1 MLEEVKAGDEYVSMG
16 SLCPA
21 GKITI
26 LNRSLFNI
34 ESIRLDSTLKKK
46 KIMKVKMPEKLL
58 KIQRKSPVKSHLMNR
73 GSFKRFS
80 RCLKDY
86 SQS

>member
-1 MLEEVKAGDEYVSMG
+1 MS
-16 SLCPA
+16 SWQNHNP
-21 GKITI
+21 
-26 LNRSLFNI
+26 NRSLFNI
-34 ESIRLDSTLKKK
+34 ESIRLDSTLKK